1 MTKKQKDKKKKNR
14 EEIAKKRVLARR
26 NNLRKNLSEKRKLDK
41 LEKKFREKI
50 KPIMNESKS
59 KEIEDIKNKNIIT
72 KLENNMKV
80 LEALE
85 KEYQEEI
92 DHKKEVND
100 LLEAEGHV
108 SIKQKMDAL
117 EEKMKNEIEK
127 KSKV

>member
-41 LEKKFREKI
+41 LDKKFREKI

-59 KEIEDIKNKNIIT
+59 KEIEDIKNKNIIA

>member
-1 MTKKQKDKKKKNR
+1 MTKKQKDRKKKNR

-26 NNLRKNLSEKRKLDK
+26 NNLRKISSEKRKLEILD
-41 LEKKFREKI
+41 KKFREKS
-50 KPIMNESKS
+50 KPIMNEFKS
-59 KEIEDIKNKNIIT
+59 KEIEDIKNKNIIA
-72 KLENNMKV
+72 KLENNMKI

-92 DHKKEVND
+92 GHKKEVND
-100 LLEAEGHV
+100 LLEAEGHI

-117 EEKMKNEIEK
+117 EKKMKNEIEK